1 MSQAQLLALKA
12 WLEENLRK
20 GFIRPSSSPAASP
33 VLFVQKPDGALRL
46 CMDYRGLNAVTVKD
60 RYPLPL
66 TKETLNN
73 LKGMKYFSTIDI
85 VSAFNNIRMKKGLEY
100 LTAFRTR
107 FGLYESLVMPFGLT
121 GAPATFQRFIND
133 TLREYLDIFCAV
145 YLDDILVFSRTRAEH
160 SKHLCLILERLRSAG
175 LYAKLPK
182 CHFFQSEVKY
192 LGLIVGCD
200 GIKMDPAKIKI
211 IEEWQAPKNVT
222 DIKAFLG
229 FAGFYRRFIR
239 NFSKI
244 LLPIINLEK
253 KGTPFIWSDAC
264 EAAFQYIKDEFMKQP
279 ILKTFEWDVET
290 ILETD
295 ASDYVSAGV
304 MSQKDEEGVLRP
316 VAFYTKKHTPTECNY
331 EIYDKELMAI
341 IRCLEEWQPELEGSK
356 IPIKIITDHR
366 NLEYFMSTKK
376 LNRRQ
381 ARWSGFLS
389 RFNFNIVYRPGK
401 QGMKPDALTR
411 RSQDL
416 PEEGD
421 ERLQHQSQTILK
433 RECLEGFP
441 SEELDR
447 IHQEAEERLQLN
459 AVSTRSNK
467 KRVRFILPEETQP
480 ESDEPNA
487 EWPEWLDDLLKKG
500 YEEDLVPGSVLEAL
514 DRGDEKHSDIS
525 LADCTRKYGRLYYR
539 KRLYVPDLDEL
550 KAEILRECHEGP
562 ITGHPGR
569 SKTYE
574 LLTREYYWPGMYEYA
589 SRWVKN
595 CETCRRITPSREGYQ
610 GLLRP
615 LAAPDRAWKDISMDF
630 ITHLP
635 ESHGYD
641 AVLVV
646 VDRLTKF
653 RYYIPY
659 KGTCDTEEAAR
670 LFRDHIWRYHG
681 LPETIVSDRG
691 I

>member
-1 MSQAQLLALKA
+1 MYITGFHGEEHVDGTIVRYIEADLRVGDHVEKDAIFYVTRLSRYPIILGMPWLAQHDPVIKWSARTIQFSSEFCQRACNVPSLPQRTKALNDVPRRSRPEAITELPKPVQPKELNPILPRELDIERVSLRACAAYARRGCRLYQVTLEEVNEELARRELSEKSEPKLPEELKGFQDVFSPKEAEKLPPHRDYDHEIKLVEGKKPPFGPLYPMSQAQLLALKA

-211 IEEWQAPKNVT
+211 IKEWQAPKNVT

-244 LLPIINLEK
+244 LLSIINLEK
-253 KGTPFIWSDAC
+253 KDIPFI
-264 EAAFQYIKDEFMKQP
+264 
-279 ILKTFEWDVET
+279 
-290 ILETD
+290 
-295 ASDYVSAGV
+295 
-304 MSQKDEEGVLRP
+304 
-316 VAFYTKKHTPTECNY
+316 
-331 EIYDKELMAI
+331 
-341 IRCLEEWQPELEGSK
+341 
-356 IPIKIITDHR
+356 
-366 NLEYFMSTKK
+366 
-376 LNRRQ
+376 
-381 ARWSGFLS
+381 
-389 RFNFNIVYRPGK
+389 
-401 QGMKPDALTR
+401 
-411 RSQDL
+411 
-416 PEEGD
+416 
-421 ERLQHQSQTILK
+421 
-433 RECLEGFP
+433 
-441 SEELDR
+441 
-447 IHQEAEERLQLN
+447 
-459 AVSTRSNK
+459 
-467 KRVRFILPEETQP
+467 
-480 ESDEPNA
+480 
-487 EWPEWLDDLLKKG
+487 
-500 YEEDLVPGSVLEAL
+500 
-514 DRGDEKHSDIS
+514 
-525 LADCTRKYGRLYYR
+525 
-539 KRLYVPDLDEL
+539 
-550 KAEILRECHEGP
+550 
-562 ITGHPGR
+562 
-569 SKTYE
+569 
-574 LLTREYYWPGMYEYA
+574 
-589 SRWVKN
+589 
-595 CETCRRITPSREGYQ
+595 
-610 GLLRP
+610 
-615 LAAPDRAWKDISMDF
+615 
-630 ITHLP
+630 
-635 ESHGYD
+635 
-641 AVLVV
+641 
-646 VDRLTKF
+646 
-653 RYYIPY
+653 
-659 KGTCDTEEAAR
+659 
-670 LFRDHIWRYHG
+670 
-681 LPETIVSDRG
+681 
-691 I
+691 